1 VHRAKSL
8 IPFAAVL
15 LAGAVLAEAAA
26 ATAAQAFPITPD
38 PTACQVDPRSTDE
51 VIALWYGTEGSP
63 PAAAESPRQV
73 DGADSVPIPVGSAAD
88 AATVA
93 EITATVTEVFAC
105 FAAGDFPRA
114 LALFTDEL
122 VRGFGPMGP
131 VEETRA
137 FLEAVSEPRPAEEI
151 DLIIAVSDVMA
162 LADGRIG
169 AFVVTQGGEGV
180 DVGYVIF
187 AHPGDRWLFDED
199 IHFSPGE

>member
-1 VHRAKSL
+1 MHRAKRL

-26 ATAAQAFPITPD
+26 AAAGPVFPITPD
-38 PTACQVDPRSTDE
+38 PAACQVDPRSIDE
-51 VIALWYGTEGSP
+51 VLALWYGAEGSP
-63 PAAAESPRQV
+63 PAAAPLPRQAE
-73 DGADSVPIPVGSAAD
+73 DADSVSIPVGSAAD

-105 FAAGDFPRA
+105 FAAGDVPRA

-131 VEETRA
+131 VEEARA
-137 FLEAVSEPRPAEEI
+137 FLEAVPEPGPAEEM
-151 DLIIAVSDVMA
+151 DLIIAVTDVMA

-169 AFVVTQGGEGV
+169 AFVVTQGEEGA

-187 AHPGDRWLFDED
+187 AHPGDRWLLDED